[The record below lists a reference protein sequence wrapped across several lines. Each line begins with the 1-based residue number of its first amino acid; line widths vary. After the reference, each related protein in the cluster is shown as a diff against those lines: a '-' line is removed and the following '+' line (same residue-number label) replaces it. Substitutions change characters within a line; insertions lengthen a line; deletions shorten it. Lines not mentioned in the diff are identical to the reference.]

1 MSVVQIIKMQCN
13 LCKNMLLVKKEDVGD
28 RFKYELRCPI
38 CGWYKVWFEEKPV
51 ERKKSVTRGKKKAE

>member
-1 MSVVQIIKMQCN
+1 
-13 LCKNMLLVKKEDVGD
+13 MLLVKKEDVGD